1 MSISLEEF
9 AGHGD
14 VPEGTLRALV
24 TRTTEPARLKELA
37 RNFGIPEGP
46 ALGISVHINHLTGAV
61 TGSNLQF
68 VGGEQDV
75 IIACKIPARQL
86 WEEADRQLYVTITV
100 RVRMRIFIYD
110 ILKTHGSTYP
120 ICGRDDFFENIL
132 WHDDYSYDFARN
144 KLIS

>member
-61 TGSNLQF
+61 TGSALQF
-68 VGGEQDV
+68 VGGAQDV
-75 IIACKIPARQL
+75 IIACKVPARQL
-86 WEEADRQLYVTITV
+86 WEEVDRQLYVTITV
-100 RVRMRIFIYD
+100 RVRM
-110 ILKTHGSTYP
+110 
-120 ICGRDDFFENIL
+120 ENI
-132 WHDDYSYDFARN
+132 FAD
-144 KLIS
+144 S